1 MKSEQEVGEDGK
13 NRGGKGEDEEVSLDP
28 RLVKTLVE
36 QVRHQTKTGRSLV
49 QHYCQEDNNLEAI

>member
-13 NRGGKGEDEEVSLDP
+13 NRGGKGEDKEVSLDP
-28 RLVKTLVE
+28 RLVKTLME

-49 QHYCQEDNNLEAI
+49 QHYCQEDDNLKAI